1 MKRYLLSILMFLY
14 IFSISF
20 AQEQITFTSP
30 TEGQTFYIPSG
41 QSTMDITVS
50 WTYHTDLIAVM
61 NHFMTV

>member
-50 WTYHTDLIAVM
+50 WTYHKI
-61 NHFMTV
+61 